1 VALKKPSDFFDK
13 NSSNKK
19 EVLVSKEQKIPENF
33 DAYKDNLKNVKTL
46 NEFTENFGAFSENI
60 EKINLL
66 EESILELKEEIKNT
80 LSQEDLDNAMMSNL
94 LVLEENIIQIQNNL
108 EGINQQN
115 LQEIYEEIENVIGNV
130 EKIAEQLPT
139 YNNLIKSSEVSLDK
153 RLSQYQQKVQEE
165 LVNFDNTIDD
175 RFEVLER
182 NLEGINEES
191 LHEISSQVSELD
203 KFVNTEVNKYK
214 NQVTEKTIQ
223 IDEKFLSFEENVINN
238 INNYREEFQSEILE
252 VQQSLN
258 EFIES
263 EIPKYQSLLTSVKI
277 DNDKKVEEIVN
288 KFSHKIK
295 SLTENAQK
303 LNEEV
308 ENKAKF
314 LDQSFKNEIETL
326 EEHVLK
332 IKKETEDTN
341 ATYRKLY
348 NVIEAKGLRDTNQ
361 FEVLESTISNL
372 SNDIQGAY
380 DKIES
385 TKNYIQEQEKEY
397 QEFYQD
403 EISKL
408 QQQFSKK
415 INLLENDI
423 QSKNQ
428 KIKETNEHLT
438 EDILSLKEK
447 IKLFP
452 KLEKDYDSIHKK
464 LSFIE
469 EAFNK
474 VNEKTLLK
482 EDGSLL
488 TGTEKERT
496 KDPLTPLDKSFVT
509 FADLSNHYRQ
519 FINRIQIQLASIGGG
534 GAGFIKD
541 LDDVDFDQTTGEGKL
556 LIYNQSLSKWVG
568 IASTALGSGG
578 GAVGAA
584 GTWAV
589 DSVGIHTTKSV
600 GIGTTSADA
609 NYRLLVDGDVK
620 ITGNISVAGTITYDD
635 VTNVDSI
642 GVITARQDV
651 NIQRNLFV
659 SGITTLG
666 ASNGIGTVYVGLGST
681 ALYVDGDARITGI
694 LTVGRSSVT
703 IDGDNN
709 TITAGDIL
717 ITGSSIT
724 IGDNVTINAGA
735 TGINSAPNVLYVAK
749 DGNDSKNGTSIDNAK
764 LTIAGAVAIA
774 QSETVIKVLSGTY
787 NENNPIEVPA
797 FVSIVGDSLK
807 TVTVVPNNS
816 SEDIFHVNKGT
827 YLANMTFT
835 GHTSPAAAVAFPPT
849 IAENTG
855 GGSWESPYVQNCT
868 SNTTTGTG
876 MRIDGSLAEGL
887 KSMVVDSYTQYNQG
901 GVGIAITNNGYAQ
914 LVSVFTICCNE
925 AITAHKGGQCSLTN
939 SNTDFGTYG
948 LIADGVSDLQFIGT
962 ASTATSGTDTVT
974 VAISTSTRPYEGQVV
989 YFDTLYQSIETITI
1003 TNNGSGYTIAP
1014 TVSISAP
1021 SGPNGIAATAF
1032 ATIENGNVTDITI
1045 IGGGTQYTEAPIITI
1060 SAPDSGVTAT
1070 ATANMAPIYYTINS
1084 STPITSGI
1092 TTVTFEEN
1100 LNNTVSTGST
1110 AYFYQV
1116 SKITSSSHTF
1126 EYVGSGNTISLATP
1140 SRGGVAIPGNEI
1152 IERNGGRVVYT
1163 STDQSGNFRIGND
1176 ITINQNNGTI
1186 SGRAFTRSL
1195 FNQMT
1200 PFILALS

>member
-1 VALKKPSDFFDK
+1 VALKKPSDFFGKDS
-13 NSSNKK
+13 NNKK
-19 EVLVSKEQKIPENF
+19 ETIVSQDQVIPESIN
-33 DAYKDNLKNVKTL
+33 AYKDNLKNIQTL
-46 NEFTENFGAFSENI
+46 NEFTENFGSFADNI
-60 EKINLL
+60 AKINDL
-66 EESILELKEEIKNT
+66 EKSILELKEEIKNT
-80 LSQEDLDNAMMSNL
+80 LTQKDLDSAMMSNL
-94 LVLEENIIQIQNNL
+94 LVLEENINHIQNNL
-108 EGINQQN
+108 EGINQEN
-115 LQEIYEEIENVIGNV
+115 LQEIYNDVENVVSLV
-130 EKIAEQLPT
+130 ENFAEELPT
-139 YNNLIKSSEVSLDK
+139 YKNLIKSNEVSLDK
-153 RLSQYQQKVQEE
+153 KLIVYRQQVEE
-165 LVNFDNTIDD
+165 KLEEFDQTIDD
-175 RFEVLER
+175 RFSVIVE
-182 NLEGINEES
+182 NLEGINEEALS
-191 LHEISSQVSELD
+191 EIASQVND
-203 KFVNTEVNKYK
+203 IDNTVNDSISKYK
-214 NQVTEKTIQ
+214 NQVLEKTIQ
-223 IDEKFLSFEENVINN
+223 IDEKFSDFQENILSNLNEYRQELEN
-238 INNYREEFQSEILE
+238 EITE
-252 VQQSLN
+252 VQKSVK
-258 EFIES
+258 EFVDG
-263 EIPKYQSLLTSVKI
+263 EIPKYQNLLTSVKV
-277 DNDKKVEEIVN
+277 DNDKKIEELVN
-288 KFSHKIK
+288 KFSYKIK
-295 SLTENAQK
+295 SLSENAQQ
-303 LNEEV
+303 LNDEV
-308 ENKAKF
+308 ENRARS
-314 LDQSFKNEIETL
+314 LDQSFTSQIEKL
-326 EEHVLK
+326 EEHILK
-332 IKKETEDTN
+332 VKKEAEDTN
-341 ATYRKLY
+341 TTYKKLY

-361 FEVLESTISNL
+361 FDILENTISSLANQIE
-372 SNDIQGAY
+372 NAY
-380 DKIES
+380 QKIENTRES
-385 TKNYIQEQEKEY
+385 IEDQEREY
-397 QEFYQD
+397 QEFYQ
-403 EISKL
+403 EELKKV
-408 QQQFSKK
+408 QEQFSKK
-415 INLLENDI
+415 LNLLENDI
-423 QSKNQ
+423 ESKNK
-428 KIKETNEHLT
+428 KIKETNETLV
-438 EDILSLKEK
+438 EDVTSLKEK
-447 IKLFP
+447 VQSFP
-452 KLEKDYDSIHKK
+452 KLEKDYDKIQKK

-474 VNEKTLLK
+474 VSEKTLLK

-496 KDPLTPLDKSFVT
+496 KDPLTPLDKNFVT
-509 FADLSNHYRQ
+509 FGDLSNHYRQ

-541 LDDVDFDQTTGEGKL
+541 LDDVDFDQTSGDGKL

-568 IASTALGSGG
+568 IASTSFSSGG
-578 GAVGAA
+578 SVA
-584 GTWAV
+584 TSDIWSV
-589 DSVGIHTTKSV
+589 DAVGIHTTKSV
-600 GIGTTSADA
+600 SIGTTSADP

-620 ITGNISVAGTITYDD
+620 ITGNISVAGTVTYDD
-635 VTNVDSI
+635 VTNIDSI
-642 GVITARQDV
+642 GIITAREDV
-651 NIQRNLFV
+651 TVQRNLFV

-749 DGNDSKNGTSIDNAK
+749 DGNDANNGTSIDNAK
-764 LTIAGAVAIA
+764 LTIAGAVSIA
-774 QSETVIKVLSGTY
+774 QSGTVIKVLSGTY

-816 SEDIFHVNKGT
+816 TEDIFHVNKGT
-827 YLANMTFT
+827 YLSNMTFT

-948 LIADGVSDLQFIGT
+948 LIADGVSDLQFVGT
-962 ASTATSGTDTVT
+962 ASSATVATDTVT
-974 VAISTSTRPYEGQVV
+974 VAVTTTTRPYEGQVM

-1003 TNNGSGYTIAP
+1003 TNNGSGYTVAP

-1021 SGPNGIAATAF
+1021 AGPNGIAATAF
-1032 ATIENGNVTDITI
+1032 ATIENGSVTEITI
-1045 IGGGTQYTEAPIITI
+1045 IGGGTQYTEAPTITI
-1060 SAPDSGVTAT
+1060 SAPDSGTTAT
-1070 ATANMAPIYYTINS
+1070 ATANMTPIYYTINS
-1084 STPITSGI
+1084 STPIVSGI
-1092 TTVTFEEN
+1092 TTVTLEEN
-1100 LNNTVSTGST
+1100 LNNTVSTGAT

-1126 EYVGSGNTISLATP
+1126 EYVGAGNTISLATP
-1140 SRGGVAIPGNEI
+1140 SRGGVPIPGNEI
-1152 IERNGGRVVYT
+1152 IERSGGRVVYT

-1176 ITINQNNGTI
+1176 ITINQNTGTI

>member
-1 VALKKPSDFFDK
+1 MALKKPSELFGKD
-13 NSSNKK
+13 SNKK
-19 EVLVSKEQKIPENF
+19 ETLVSKEQQIPENF
-33 DAYKDNLKNVKTL
+33 DAYKDNLKNVKVL
-46 NEFTENFGAFSENI
+46 NEFTDNFGSFSENI

-66 EESILELKEEIKNT
+66 EESILELKEEIRNT

-94 LVLEENIIQIQNNL
+94 LVLEENITNIQNNL

-115 LQEIYEEIENVIGNV
+115 LQEIYEEVENVISNV
-130 EKIAEQLPT
+130 EKIAEQLPV
-139 YNNLIKSSEVSLDK
+139 YNNLIKSNEVSLDK
-153 RLSQYQQKVQEE
+153 KLIAYQKKVQEE
-165 LVNFDNTIDD
+165 LTNFDNTIDD
-175 RFEVLER
+175 RFEILER
-182 NLEGINEES
+182 NLEGINEGS
-191 LHEISSQVSELD
+191 LNEISSQVSDLND
-203 KFVNTEVNKYK
+203 FVNTEVKKYK
-214 NQVTEKTIQ
+214 NQVVEKSIQ
-223 IDEKFLSFEENVINN
+223 IDEKISSFEQKLLSDFENHQNELK
-238 INNYREEFQSEILE
+238 EEIVRVNES
-252 VQQSLN
+252 VQAL
-258 EFIES
+258 IES
-263 EIPKYQSLLTSVKI
+263 EVPKYQHLLTNVKI
-277 DNDKKVEEIVN
+277 ENDKKVQEIVD
-288 KFSHKIK
+288 KFAYKIK
-295 SLTENAQK
+295 SLAENAQR
-303 LNEEV
+303 LNDEV
-308 ENKAKF
+308 ENKSKI
-314 LDQSFKNEIETL
+314 LDESFTSGIKKL
-326 EEHVLK
+326 EEHILNV
-332 IKKETEDTN
+332 KKEAEETSS
-341 ATYRKLY
+341 TYKKLY

-361 FEVLESTISNL
+361 FSNLEGVISNL
-372 SNDIQGAY
+372 SDEIRSVY
-380 DKIES
+380 TRIEE
-385 TKNYIQEQEKEY
+385 TKEYFEEQETSLQESY
-397 QEFYQD
+397 QETIKEVQN
-403 EISKL
+403 
-408 QQQFSKK
+408 QFSKK

-423 QSKNQ
+423 ETKNK
-428 KIKETNEHLT
+428 KIKDANEIIA
-438 EDILSLKEK
+438 EDLISLKEK
-447 IKLFP
+447 VESLP
-452 KLEKDYDSIHKK
+452 KLQKDYNNIQKK
-464 LSFIE
+464 LNFIE

-496 KDPLTPLDKSFVT
+496 KDPLTPLDKNFVT
-509 FADLSNHYRQ
+509 FGDLSNHYRQ
-519 FINRIQIQLASIGGG
+519 FINRVQIQLASIGGG

-541 LDDVDFDQTTGEGKL
+541 LDDVDFDQTTGDGKL
-556 LIYNQSLSKWVG
+556 LIYDQSLSKWVG

-589 DSVGIHTTKSV
+589 DSIGIHTTKSIGV
-600 GIGTTSADA
+600 GTTSAKAGVSLYVVGDA
-609 NYRLLVDGDVK
+609 EINGS
-620 ITGNISVAGTITYDD
+620 ISVAGTITYDD
-635 VTNVDSI
+635 VTNIDSI
-642 GVITARQDV
+642 GIITARQDV

-666 ASNGIGTVYVGLGST
+666 ASNGIGTVTIGIGNT
-681 ALYVDGDARITGI
+681 ALFVEGNARVTGI
-694 LTVGRSSVT
+694 LSIGQGTVT

-709 TITAGDIL
+709 TITAGEVT

-724 IGDNVTINAGA
+724 LGDNVTINAGA
-735 TGINSAPNVLYVAK
+735 SGINSAPNVIYVAK
-749 DGNDSKNGTSIDNAK
+749 DGDDAKNGTSIDNAK

-774 QSETVIKVLSGTY
+774 QSGTTIKVLSGTY
-787 NENNPIEVPA
+787 NENNPIEVPP
-797 FVSIVGDSLK
+797 FISIVGDSLK
-807 TVTVVPNNS
+807 TVTIVPNNS
-816 SEDIFHVNKGT
+816 TEDIFHVNKGT
-827 YLANMTFT
+827 YLGNMTFT

-855 GGSWESPYVQNCT
+855 GGAWESPYVQNCT

-925 AITAHKGGQCSLTN
+925 SITAHKGGQCSLTN

-948 LIADGVSDLQFIGT
+948 LIANGVSDLQFTGT
-962 ASTATSGTDTVT
+962 ASTASVGTDTVT
-974 VAISTSTRPYEGQVV
+974 VAITTSTRPYEGQVV
-989 YFDTLYQSIETITI
+989 YFDTLYQSIESITI
-1003 TNNGSGYTIAP
+1003 TNGGSGYTSTP
-1014 TVSISAP
+1014 TVSIAAP

-1032 ATIENGNVTDITI
+1032 ATIENGTVTEITLI
-1045 IGGGTQYTEAPIITI
+1045 SGGTQYTEAPTITI
-1060 SAPDSGVTAT
+1060 SAPDTGTTAT
-1070 ATANMAPIYYTINS
+1070 ATASLAPIYYTINS

-1100 LNNTVSTGST
+1100 LNNTVSTGAT

-1116 SKITSSSHTF
+1116 SKITASSHTF

-1140 SRGGVAIPGNEI
+1140 LRGGVPVPGNEI
-1152 IERNGGRVVYT
+1152 IETNGGRVVYT